1 MKTLKLDQ
9 TVAVVTGGNGGI
21 GLGIAKGLA
30 EAGAAVVITGR
41 DAAKNADALSVLQ
54 RLQPNCRAEICDIRD
69 RAAIKQL
76 FLTVRETLG
85 PVDILVNN
93 AGIAIG
99 TPPEDISEADWD
111 AVLDTNL
118 KSVFWCCQDAFA
130 DLQDQSR
137 SGHPGKIINIASLYS
152 IFGGARVASYSASKG
167 GIVQMTK
174 ALAVAWAPNQI
185 QVNAIIPGWIN
196 TEMTQAVREDAQFYD
211 NILAR
216 TPAGRFGQPE
226 ELAGAAVF
234 LASQSANFVTGVV
247 LPVDGGYS
255 AG

>member
-1 MKTLKLDQ
+1 M
-9 TVAVVTGGNGGI
+9 
-21 GLGIAKGLA
+21 
-30 EAGAAVVITGR
+30 
-41 DAAKNADALSVLQ
+41 
-54 RLQPNCRAEICDIRD
+54 
-69 RAAIKQL
+69 

-93 AGIAIG
+93 AGITIG

-118 KSVFWCCQDAFA
+118 KSVFWCCQDAFT

-196 TEMTQAVREDAQFYD
+196 TEMTQAVREDTQFYD

>member
-1 MKTLKLDQ
+1 M
-9 TVAVVTGGNGGI
+9 
-21 GLGIAKGLA
+21 
-30 EAGAAVVITGR
+30 
-41 DAAKNADALSVLQ
+41 
-54 RLQPNCRAEICDIRD
+54 
-69 RAAIKQL
+69 
-76 FLTVRETLG
+76 
-85 PVDILVNN
+85 VNN

-130 DLQDQSR
+130 DLQDRSV

-185 QVNAIIPGWIN
+185 QVNAIIPGWISTDM
-196 TEMTQAVREDAQFYD
+196 TEAVQEDLPFYE

-234 LASQSANFVTGVV
+234 LASQSANFVTGVI

>member
-1 MKTLKLDQ
+1 M
-9 TVAVVTGGNGGI
+9 
-21 GLGIAKGLA
+21 
-30 EAGAAVVITGR
+30 
-41 DAAKNADALSVLQ
+41 
-54 RLQPNCRAEICDIRD
+54 
-69 RAAIKQL
+69 
-76 FLTVRETLG
+76 
-85 PVDILVNN
+85 
-93 AGIAIG
+93 
-99 TPPEDISEADWD
+99 
-111 AVLDTNL
+111 
-118 KSVFWCCQDAFA
+118 
-130 DLQDQSR
+130 
-137 SGHPGKIINIASLYS
+137 
-152 IFGGARVASYSASKG
+152 ASYSASKG

-196 TEMTQAVREDAQFYD
+196 TEMTQAVREDAPFYD